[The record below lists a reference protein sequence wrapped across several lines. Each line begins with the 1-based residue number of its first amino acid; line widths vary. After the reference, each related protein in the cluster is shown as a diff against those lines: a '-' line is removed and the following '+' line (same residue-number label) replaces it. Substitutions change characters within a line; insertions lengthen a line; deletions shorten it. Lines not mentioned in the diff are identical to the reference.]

1 MVFEGSTV
9 KHKESL
15 EMAELQPTRREVE
28 LYEEKFGTKESKLSF
43 RLALR
48 FHIPMWIWGVVLL
61 FAIVMPTSFVQI
73 TQNYGLL
80 ILLNV
85 FLIQSSVEMSRQAA
99 LCELEYQK
107 ARFYM
112 FKRQRRG
119 YYEMIQEGL
128 AGSGSYK
135 LSYVLVGGIFTLVNR
150 FTNWVDYRVIL
161 GYLLGFLIVN
171 IVMSYSVYREMSK
184 LKSSKLE
191 LEAQT
196 TEVNDFR
203 EQVINELTDYVIWR
217 HGWYIENA
225 NGETNDAAFAM
236 AYVYEMLNEKGV
248 RKLHGT
254 LNEVLKDA
262 HVRRSNWSDDLEFVL
277 KYMEALQ
284 NLIPL
289 VRETAPGRYP
299 EYSDTKAIVKE
310 FLD

>member
-1 MVFEGSTV
+1 
-9 KHKESL
+9 
-15 EMAELQPTRREVE
+15 MAELQPTQKEVD
-28 LYEEKFGTKESKLSF
+28 LFEEKYGTTKYKLSF

-48 FHIPMWIWGVVLL
+48 FHIPMWIWIVVLL

-73 TQNYGLL
+73 AQNYGLI
-80 ILLNV
+80 ILLNI
-85 FLIQSSVEMSRQAA
+85 FLVQSSVEMSRQAA

-119 YYEMIQEGL
+119 YYEMIQEGM

-135 LSYVLVGGIFTLVNR
+135 LSYLLVGAIFILVNR
-150 FTNWVDYRVIL
+150 FTNWVDHRVIS
-161 GYLLGFLIVN
+161 GYLLGFLVVN

-184 LKSSKLE
+184 LKAYKSE

-203 EQVINELTDYVIWR
+203 EQVIGELTDYVICR
-217 HGWYIENA
+217 HGWYIENV
-225 NGETNDAAFAM
+225 NGMTNDAAFAM
-236 AYVYEMLNEKGV
+236 AYVYEMLNENGA
-248 RKLHGT
+248 RELNGT
-254 LNEVLKDA
+254 LTEVLKDA
-262 HVRRSNWSDDLEFVL
+262 HVRRSNLSDDVEFLL

-289 VRETAPGRYP
+289 ARETAPGRYP

>member
-1 MVFEGSTV
+1 MV
-9 KHKESL
+9 
-15 EMAELQPTRREVE
+15 ELQPTQKEVD
-28 LYEEKFGTKESKLSF
+28 LFEEKFGTKEFKLSF

-48 FHIPMWIWGVVLL
+48 FHIPMWIWALVLL
-61 FAIVMPTSFVQI
+61 FAILMPASFVQVV
-73 TQNYGLL
+73 QNYGLV

-112 FKRQRRG
+112 FGRQRRG

-135 LSYVLVGGIFTLVNR
+135 LSYVFVAAVFTLVNR

-161 GYLLGFLIVN
+161 GYLLGFLLVN
-171 IVMSYSVYREMSK
+171 VVMSYSVYREMSE
-184 LKSSKLE
+184 LKSYKSE

-203 EQVINELTDYVIWR
+203 EQVIDELTDYVIWR
-217 HGWYIENA
+217 HGWYVEDV
-225 NGETNDAAFAM
+225 NGMTSDAAFAM
-236 AYVYEMLNEKGV
+236 AYVYEMLNENGV
-248 RKLHGT
+248 RELNGT

-262 HVRRSNWSDDLEFVL
+262 NVHRSNWRDDLEFVL
-277 KYMEALQ
+277 KYAEALQ

-299 EYSDTKAIVKE
+299 EYSVTKAIVKE

>member
-1 MVFEGSTV
+1 
-9 KHKESL
+9 
-15 EMAELQPTRREVE
+15 MAELQPTQREVE

-48 FHIPMWIWGVVLL
+48 FHVPMWIWALMLL

-73 TQNYGLL
+73 AQNYGLV
-80 ILLNV
+80 ILLNI

-99 LCELEYQK
+99 LCELDYQK

-112 FKRQRRG
+112 LGRQRRG

-135 LSYVLVGGIFTLVNR
+135 LSYLLVGAIFTLVNR

-171 IVMSYSVYREMSK
+171 IIMSYSVYREMSK
-184 LKSSKLE
+184 LKSYKSE
-191 LEAQT
+191 IEAQS

-203 EQVINELTDYVIWR
+203 DRVIDELTDYVRER
-217 HGWYIENA
+217 HGWYMENA
-225 NGETNDAAFAM
+225 NGMTSDAAFAM
-236 AYVYEMLNEKGV
+236 AYVYEMLNENDV
-248 RKLHGT
+248 RELNGT
-254 LNEVLKDA
+254 LKEVLKDA
-262 HVRRSNWSDDLEFVL
+262 QLRRSNWSDDAEFVL
-277 KYMEALQ
+277 KYVEALV
-284 NLIPL
+284 NLTPL
-289 VRETAPGRYP
+289 VQETAPGRYP
-299 EYSDTKAIVKE
+299 EYNDTKAIVKE

>member
-1 MVFEGSTV
+1 
-9 KHKESL
+9 
-15 EMAELQPTRREVE
+15 MAELQPTQKEVD
-28 LYEEKFGTKESKLSF
+28 LFEEKYGTTKYKLSF

-48 FHIPMWIWGVVLL
+48 FHIPMWIWVVVLL
-61 FAIVMPTSFVQI
+61 FAIVIPNTFVQI
-73 TQNYGLL
+73 VQNYGLL

-85 FLIQSSVEMSRQAA
+85 FLIQSSVETSRQAA
-99 LCELEYQK
+99 LCELDYQK

-135 LSYVLVGGIFTLVNR
+135 LSYLLVGAIFTLVNR
-150 FTNWVDYRVIL
+150 FINWVDSRVIS
-161 GYLLGFLIVN
+161 GYLLGFFVVN
-171 IVMSYSVYREMSK
+171 IVMTYSVYREMSK
-184 LKSSKLE
+184 LKSSKSE

-203 EQVINELTDYVIWR
+203 EQVIDELTDYVIWR
-217 HGWYIENA
+217 HGWYVEDV
-225 NGETNDAAFAM
+225 NGVTSDVAFAM
-236 AYVYEMLNEKGV
+236 AYVYEMLNKDGV
-248 RKLHGT
+248 RELNVT

-262 HVRRSNWSDDLEFVL
+262 SVRRSNWRDDVEFVL
-277 KYMEALQ
+277 KYTEALQ
-284 NLIPL
+284 SLIPL

>member
-1 MVFEGSTV
+1 
-9 KHKESL
+9 
-15 EMAELQPTRREVE
+15 MAELQPTKKEVD
-28 LYEEKFGTKESKLSF
+28 LFEEKHGTTESKLSF

-48 FHIPMWIWGVVLL
+48 FNIPMWIWVMVLL

-73 TQNYGLL
+73 AQNYGLV
-80 ILLNV
+80 ILLNI

-99 LCELEYQK
+99 LCELDYQK

-112 FKRQRRG
+112 LGRQRRG

-135 LSYVLVGGIFTLVNR
+135 LSYVLVGAIFTLVNR

-184 LKSSKLE
+184 LKSYKSE

-196 TEVNDFR
+196 TDVNDFR
-203 EQVINELTDYVIWR
+203 ERVIDELTDYVIWR
-217 HGWYIENA
+217 HGWYVEDV
-225 NGETNDAAFAM
+225 NGMTNDAAFAM

-248 RKLHGT
+248 RELHGT

>member
-1 MVFEGSTV
+1 
-9 KHKESL
+9 
-15 EMAELQPTRREVE
+15 MAELQPTQKEVD
-28 LYEEKFGTKESKLSF
+28 LFEEKFGVKESKLSF

-48 FHIPMWIWGVVLL
+48 FHIPMWIWALVLL
-61 FAIVMPTSFVQI
+61 FAILMPTSFVQI

-150 FTNWVDYRVIL
+150 FTNWVDYRVIW

-171 IVMSYSVYREMSK
+171 IIMSYSVYREMSK
-184 LKSSKLE
+184 LKSYKSE
-191 LEAQT
+191 IEAQS

-203 EQVINELTDYVIWR
+203 DRVIDELTDYVRER
-217 HGWYIENA
+217 HGWYVETA
-225 NGETNDAAFAM
+225 DGETVDAAFAM
-236 AYVYEMLNEKGV
+236 AYVYEMLNKDGV
-248 RKLHGT
+248 HELNGT
-254 LNEVLKDA
+254 LKEVLENTIT
-262 HVRRSNWSDDLEFVL
+262 RRNNWIDDVEFQL
-277 KYMEALQ
+277 KYIEALM
-284 NLIPL
+284 NLTPL
-289 VRETAPGRYP
+289 VRETALGRYP

>member
-1 MVFEGSTV
+1 MS
-9 KHKESL
+9 
-15 EMAELQPTRREVE
+15 ELQPTQKEVD
-28 LYEEKFGTKESKLSF
+28 LFEEKYGTTKYKLSF

-48 FHIPMWIWGVVLL
+48 FHIPMWIWVVVLL
-61 FAIVMPTSFVQI
+61 FAIVMPNIFVQI
-73 TQNYGLL
+73 VQNYGLL
-80 ILLNV
+80 ILLNL
-85 FLIQSSVEMSRQAA
+85 FLIQSSVETSRQAA

-119 YYEMIQEGL
+119 YYEMIQEGM

-135 LSYVLVGGIFTLVNR
+135 LSYLLVVAIFILVNR
-150 FTNWVDYRVIL
+150 FTYWVDHRVIT
-161 GYLLGFLIVN
+161 GYLLGFLVVN
-171 IVMSYSVYREMSK
+171 IVMSYSVYREMSE
-184 LKSSKLE
+184 LKSSKSE

-203 EQVINELTDYVIWR
+203 EHVINELTDYVICR
-217 HGWYIENA
+217 HGWYIENV
-225 NGETNDAAFAM
+225 NGMTNDAAFAM
-236 AYVYEMLNEKGV
+236 AYVYEMLNENGV
-248 RKLHGT
+248 RGLNGT
-254 LNEVLKDA
+254 LTEVLKDA
-262 HVRRSNWSDDLEFVL
+262 HVRRNNLSDDVEFLL

-289 VRETAPGRYP
+289 ARETAPGRYP

>member
-1 MVFEGSTV
+1 MT
-9 KHKESL
+9 
-15 EMAELQPTRREVE
+15 ELQPTQREVE

-48 FHIPMWIWGVVLL
+48 FHIPMWIWVVVLL

-73 TQNYGLL
+73 AQNYGLL

-99 LCELEYQK
+99 LCELDYQK

-112 FKRQRRG
+112 FGRQRRG

-128 AGSGSYK
+128 AGSSSYK
-135 LSYVLVGGIFTLVNR
+135 LSYLLVGAIFTLVNR

-171 IVMSYSVYREMSK
+171 IVMSYSVYREMSN
-184 LKSSKLE
+184 LKSSKSE

-196 TEVNDFR
+196 MEVNDFR
-203 EQVINELTDYVIWR
+203 EQVIDELTDYVICR
-217 HGWYIENA
+217 HGWYIEDV
-225 NGETNDAAFAM
+225 NGMTSDAAFAM
-236 AYVYEMLNEKGV
+236 AYVYEMLNKNNV
-248 RKLHGT
+248 HDLDGT
-254 LNEVLKDA
+254 LKEVLKDA
-262 HVRRSNWSDDLEFVL
+262 HVRRSNWSDDVEFLL
-277 KYMEALQ
+277 KYVEALQ
-284 NLIPL
+284 DLIPL

-299 EYSDTKAIVKE
+299 EYSVTEAIVKE

>member
-1 MVFEGSTV
+1 MS
-9 KHKESL
+9 
-15 EMAELQPTRREVE
+15 ELQPTQKEVD
-28 LYEEKFGTKESKLSF
+28 LFEEKHGTTKYKLSF

-48 FHIPMWIWGVVLL
+48 FHIPMWIWVLVLL
-61 FAIVMPTSFVQI
+61 FAIVMPTTFVHI
-73 TQNYGLL
+73 VQNYGLL

-135 LSYVLVGGIFTLVNR
+135 LSYVLVGAIFTLVNR

-161 GYLLGFLIVN
+161 GYLLGFLVVN

-184 LKSSKLE
+184 LKSYKSE

-196 TEVNDFR
+196 MEVNDFR
-203 EQVINELTDYVIWR
+203 EQVIDELTDYVICR

-225 NGETNDAAFAM
+225 NGMTSDAAFAM
-236 AYVYEMLNEKGV
+236 AYVYEMLNENGV
-248 RKLHGT
+248 RELNGT
-254 LNEVLKDA
+254 LSEVLKDA
-262 HVRRSNWSDDLEFVL
+262 HVRRSDLSDDVEFVL

>member
-1 MVFEGSTV
+1 
-9 KHKESL
+9 
-15 EMAELQPTRREVE
+15 MAELQPTRREVE

-48 FHIPMWIWGVVLL
+48 FHIPTWIWVVVLL
-61 FAIVMPTSFVQI
+61 FAIVIPNTFVQI
-73 TQNYGLL
+73 VQNYGLL

-171 IVMSYSVYREMSK
+171 IAMSYSVYREMSK
-184 LKSSKLE
+184 LKSNKSE

-203 EQVINELTDYVIWR
+203 ERVIDELTDYVIWR
-217 HGWYIENA
+217 HGWYVEDV
-225 NGETNDAAFAM
+225 NGITSDAAFAM
-236 AYVYEMLNEKGV
+236 AYVYEMLNNDGV
-248 RKLHGT
+248 HKLNGT
-254 LNEVLKDA
+254 LEEVLKDA
-262 HVRRSNWSDDLEFVL
+262 SVRRSNWRDDVEFVL
-277 KYMEALQ
+277 KYAEALVD
-284 NLIPL
+284 LTPL

-299 EYSDTKAIVKE
+299 EYSDAKAIVKE

>member
-1 MVFEGSTV
+1 
-9 KHKESL
+9 
-15 EMAELQPTRREVE
+15 MAELQPTQKEVD
-28 LYEEKFGTKESKLSF
+28 LFEEKYGTTKYKLSF

-48 FHIPMWIWGVVLL
+48 FHIPMWIWVVVLL
-61 FAIVMPTSFVQI
+61 FAIVIPNTFVQI
-73 TQNYGLL
+73 VQNYGLL

-85 FLIQSSVEMSRQAA
+85 FLIQSSVETSRQAA
-99 LCELEYQK
+99 LCELDYQK

-135 LSYVLVGGIFTLVNR
+135 LSYLLVGAIFTLVNR
-150 FTNWVDYRVIL
+150 FINWVDSRVIS
-161 GYLLGFLIVN
+161 GYLLGFFVVN
-171 IVMSYSVYREMSK
+171 IVMTYSVYREMSK
-184 LKSSKLE
+184 LKSSKSE

-203 EQVINELTDYVIWR
+203 EQVIDELTDYVIWR
-217 HGWYIENA
+217 HGWYVEDV
-225 NGETNDAAFAM
+225 NGVTSDAAFAM
-236 AYVYEMLNEKGV
+236 TYVYEMLNKDGV
-248 RKLHGT
+248 RELNVT

-262 HVRRSNWSDDLEFVL
+262 SVRRSNWRDDVEFVL
-277 KYMEALQ
+277 KYAEALVD
-284 NLIPL
+284 LTPL

-299 EYSDTKAIVKE
+299 EYSDAKAIVKE

>member
-1 MVFEGSTV
+1 
-9 KHKESL
+9 
-15 EMAELQPTRREVE
+15 MAELQPTQREVE

-48 FHIPMWIWGVVLL
+48 FHIPMWIWVVVLL
-61 FAIVMPTSFVQI
+61 FAILMPTSFVQI
-73 TQNYGLL
+73 AQNHGLV
-80 ILLNV
+80 ILLNI
-85 FLIQSSVEMSRQAA
+85 FLIQSSVEMSRQAT

-112 FKRQRRG
+112 LGRQRRG

-135 LSYVLVGGIFTLVNR
+135 LSYLLVGGIFILVNR
-150 FTNWVDYRVIL
+150 FTNSVDYRVIL

-171 IVMSYSVYREMSK
+171 IMMSYSVYREMSE
-184 LKSSKLE
+184 LKSSKSE

-203 EQVINELTDYVIWR
+203 DRVIDELTDYVRER
-217 HGWYIENA
+217 HGWYVEDV
-225 NGETNDAAFAM
+225 NGITSDTAFAM
-236 AYVYEMLNEKGV
+236 AYVYEMLNKNNVHE
-248 RKLHGT
+248 LDGT
-254 LNEVLKDA
+254 LKEVLKDA
-262 HVRRSNWSDDLEFVL
+262 SVRRSNWRDDLEFVL
-277 KYMEALQ
+277 KYAEALQ
-284 NLIPL
+284 DLILL

-299 EYSDTKAIVKE
+299 EYNDTKAIVKE

>member
-1 MVFEGSTV
+1 
-9 KHKESL
+9 
-15 EMAELQPTRREVE
+15 MAELQPTQKEVE

-48 FHIPMWIWGVVLL
+48 FHVPMWMWALILL
-61 FAIVMPTSFVQI
+61 FAIVMPNTFVQI
-73 TQNYGLL
+73 VQNYGLI
-80 ILLNV
+80 ILLNI
-85 FLIQSSVEMSRQAA
+85 FLVQSSVEMSRQAA
-99 LCELEYQK
+99 LCELDYQK

-112 FKRQRRG
+112 FGRQRRG

-150 FTNWVDYRVIL
+150 FTSWVDYRVIL

-184 LKSSKLE
+184 LKSYKSE

-203 EQVINELTDYVIWR
+203 DRVIDELIEYVRER
-217 HGWYIENA
+217 HGWYVEDV
-225 NGETNDAAFAM
+225 NGMTSDAAFAM
-236 AYVYEMLNEKGV
+236 AYVYEMLNENGV
-248 RKLHGT
+248 RELNGT
-254 LNEVLKDA
+254 LTEVLKDA
-262 HVRRSNWSDDLEFVL
+262 HVRRSNWRDDVEFVL
-277 KYMEALQ
+277 KYTEALV
-284 NLIPL
+284 NLTPL
-289 VRETAPGRYP
+289 IRETAPGRYP

>member
-1 MVFEGSTV
+1 
-9 KHKESL
+9 
-15 EMAELQPTRREVE
+15 MAELQPTQQEVD
-28 LYEEKFGTKESKLSF
+28 LFEEKYGTTKYKLSF

-48 FHIPMWIWGVVLL
+48 FHIPMWIWVVVLL
-61 FAIVMPTSFVQI
+61 FVIVMPNTFVQI
-73 TQNYGLL
+73 VQNYGLL

-85 FLIQSSVEMSRQAA
+85 FLIQSSVETSRQAA

-135 LSYVLVGGIFTLVNR
+135 LSYLLVGAIFTLVNR
-150 FTNWVDYRVIL
+150 FTNWVDSRVIS
-161 GYLLGFLIVN
+161 GYLLGFFVVN
-171 IVMSYSVYREMSK
+171 IVMTYSVYREMSK
-184 LKSSKLE
+184 LKSSKSE

-203 EQVINELTDYVIWR
+203 EQVIDELTDYVRER
-217 HGWYIENA
+217 HGWYMENA
-225 NGETNDAAFAM
+225 NGMTSDAAFAM
-236 AYVYEMLNEKGV
+236 AYVYEMLNENGV
-248 RKLHGT
+248 RELNGT
-254 LNEVLKDA
+254 LKEVLKDA
-262 HVRRSNWSDDLEFVL
+262 QLRRSNWSDDAEFVL
-277 KYMEALQ
+277 KYVEALV
-284 NLIPL
+284 NLTPL
-289 VRETAPGRYP
+289 VRETAPGCYP

>member
-1 MVFEGSTV
+1 
-9 KHKESL
+9 
-15 EMAELQPTRREVE
+15 MAELQPTQKEVD
-28 LYEEKFGTKESKLSF
+28 LFEEKYGTTKYKLSF

-48 FHIPMWIWGVVLL
+48 FHIPMWIWVVVLL
-61 FAIVMPTSFVQI
+61 FAIVIPNTFVQI
-73 TQNYGLL
+73 VQNYGLL

-85 FLIQSSVEMSRQAA
+85 FLIQSSVETSRQAA
-99 LCELEYQK
+99 LCELDYQK

-135 LSYVLVGGIFTLVNR
+135 LSYLLVGAIFTLVNR
-150 FTNWVDYRVIL
+150 FINWVDSRVIS
-161 GYLLGFLIVN
+161 GYLLGFFVVN
-171 IVMSYSVYREMSK
+171 IVMTYSVYREMSE
-184 LKSSKLE
+184 LKSSKSE

-203 EQVINELTDYVIWR
+203 ERVTDELTDYVIWR
-217 HGWYIENA
+217 HGWYVEDV
-225 NGETNDAAFAM
+225 NGMTSDAAFAM
-236 AYVYEMLNEKGV
+236 AYVYEMLNKNKVHE
-248 RKLHGT
+248 LDGT
-254 LNEVLKDA
+254 LEEVLKDA
-262 HVRRSNWSDDLEFVL
+262 HVRRSNWSDDVEFVL

-299 EYSDTKAIVKE
+299 EFSVTKAIVKE

>member
-1 MVFEGSTV
+1 ME
-9 KHKESL
+9 
-15 EMAELQPTRREVE
+15 ELQPTHREVE
-28 LYEEKFGTKESKLSF
+28 LYEEKFGTRESKLSF

-48 FHIPMWIWGVVLL
+48 FHIPLWIWALVLL

-73 TQNYGLL
+73 AQNYGLI
-80 ILLNV
+80 ILLNI
-85 FLIQSSVEMSRQAA
+85 FLVQSSVEMSRQAA

-171 IVMSYSVYREMSK
+171 VVMSYSVYREMSK
-184 LKSSKLE
+184 LKSYKSE

-203 EQVINELTDYVIWR
+203 ERVIDELTDHVIWR
-217 HGWYIENA
+217 HGWYVEDV
-225 NGETNDAAFAM
+225 NGMTSDAAFAM
-236 AYVYEMLNEKGV
+236 AYVYEMLNKDGV
-248 RKLHGT
+248 HELNGT
-254 LNEVLKDA
+254 LEEVLKDA
-262 HVRRSNWSDDLEFVL
+262 SVRRSSCRDDVEFVL
-277 KYMEALQ
+277 KYAEALV
-284 NLIPL
+284 NLTPL
-289 VRETAPGRYP
+289 LRETAPGRYP

>member
-1 MVFEGSTV
+1 ME
-9 KHKESL
+9 
-15 EMAELQPTRREVE
+15 ELQPTHREVE
-28 LYEEKFGTKESKLSF
+28 LYEEKFGTRESKLSF

-48 FHIPMWIWGVVLL
+48 FHIPLWIWALVLL

-73 TQNYGLL
+73 AQNYGLI
-80 ILLNV
+80 ILLNI
-85 FLIQSSVEMSRQAA
+85 FLVQSSVEMSRQAA

-171 IVMSYSVYREMSK
+171 VVMSYSVYREMSK
-184 LKSSKLE
+184 LKSYKSE

-203 EQVINELTDYVIWR
+203 ERVIDELTDYVIWR
-217 HGWYIENA
+217 HGWYVEDV
-225 NGETNDAAFAM
+225 NGMTSDAAFAM
-236 AYVYEMLNEKGV
+236 AYVYEMLNKDGV
-248 RKLHGT
+248 HELNGT
-254 LNEVLKDA
+254 LEEVLKDA
-262 HVRRSNWSDDLEFVL
+262 SVRRSSCRDDVEFVL
-277 KYMEALQ
+277 KYAEALV
-284 NLIPL
+284 NLTPL
-289 VRETAPGRYP
+289 LRETAPGRYP

>member
-1 MVFEGSTV
+1 
-9 KHKESL
+9 
-15 EMAELQPTRREVE
+15 MAELQPTRREVE

-48 FHIPMWIWGVVLL
+48 FHIPMWIWVVVLL

-73 TQNYGLL
+73 AQNYGLI
-80 ILLNV
+80 ILLNI
-85 FLIQSSVEMSRQAA
+85 FLVQSSVEMSRQAA
-99 LCELEYQK
+99 LCELDYQK

-112 FKRQRRG
+112 FGRQRRG

-135 LSYVLVGGIFTLVNR
+135 LSYVLVGGVFTLVNR
-150 FTNWVDYRVIL
+150 FTNLVDYRVIL

-171 IVMSYSVYREMSK
+171 IAMSYSVYREMSK
-184 LKSSKLE
+184 LKSYKSE

-203 EQVINELTDYVIWR
+203 ERVIDELTDYVIWR
-217 HGWYIENA
+217 HGWYVEDV
-225 NGETNDAAFAM
+225 NGKTNDAAFAM

-248 RKLHGT
+248 RELHGT

-289 VRETAPGRYP
+289 VRETALGRYP

>member
-1 MVFEGSTV
+1 
-9 KHKESL
+9 
-15 EMAELQPTRREVE
+15 MAELQPTQKEVE

-48 FHIPMWIWGVVLL
+48 FYIPLWIWVLVLL

-73 TQNYGLL
+73 AQNYGLI
-80 ILLNV
+80 ILLNI

-99 LCELEYQK
+99 LCELDYQK

-112 FKRQRRG
+112 FGRQRRG

-135 LSYVLVGGIFTLVNR
+135 LSYLLVGAIFTLVNR

-171 IVMSYSVYREMSK
+171 IIMSYSVYREMSK
-184 LKSSKLE
+184 LKSYKSE
-191 LEAQT
+191 IEAQS

-203 EQVINELTDYVIWR
+203 DRVIDELTDYVRER
-217 HGWYIENA
+217 HGWYMENA
-225 NGETNDAAFAM
+225 NGMTSDAAFAM
-236 AYVYEMLNEKGV
+236 AYVYEMLNEKDV
-248 RKLHGT
+248 RELNGT
-254 LNEVLKDA
+254 LKEVLKDA
-262 HVRRSNWSDDLEFVL
+262 QLRRSNWSDDAEFVL
-277 KYMEALQ
+277 KYVEALV
-284 NLIPL
+284 NSTPL
-289 VRETAPGRYP
+289 VQETAPGRYP
-299 EYSDTKAIVKE
+299 EYNDTKAIVKE

>member
-1 MVFEGSTV
+1 
-9 KHKESL
+9 
-15 EMAELQPTRREVE
+15 MAELQPTQKEVD
-28 LYEEKFGTKESKLSF
+28 LFEEKYGTTKYKLSF

-48 FHIPMWIWGVVLL
+48 FHIPMWIWVVVLL
-61 FAIVMPTSFVQI
+61 FAIVIPNTFVQI
-73 TQNYGLL
+73 VQNYGLL

-85 FLIQSSVEMSRQAA
+85 FLIQSSVETSRQAA
-99 LCELEYQK
+99 LCELDYQK

-135 LSYVLVGGIFTLVNR
+135 LSYLLVGAIFTLVNR
-150 FTNWVDYRVIL
+150 FINWVDSRVIS
-161 GYLLGFLIVN
+161 GYLLGFFVVN
-171 IVMSYSVYREMSK
+171 IVMTYSVYREMSK
-184 LKSSKLE
+184 LKSSKSE

-196 TEVNDFR
+196 TEVND
-203 EQVINELTDYVIWR
+203 ELTDYVIWR
-217 HGWYIENA
+217 HGWYVEDV
-225 NGETNDAAFAM
+225 NGVTSDAAFAM
-236 AYVYEMLNEKGV
+236 AYVYEMLNKDGV
-248 RKLHGT
+248 RELNVT

-262 HVRRSNWSDDLEFVL
+262 SVRRSNWRDDVEFVL
-277 KYMEALQ
+277 KYAEALQ
-284 NLIPL
+284 SLIPL

>member
-1 MVFEGSTV
+1 
-9 KHKESL
+9 
-15 EMAELQPTRREVE
+15 MAELQPTQKEVD
-28 LYEEKFGTKESKLSF
+28 LFEEKYGTTKYKLSF

-48 FHIPMWIWGVVLL
+48 FHIPMWIWVVVLL
-61 FAIVMPTSFVQI
+61 FAIVIPNTFVQI
-73 TQNYGLL
+73 VQNYGLL

-119 YYEMIQEGL
+119 YYEMIQEGM

-135 LSYVLVGGIFTLVNR
+135 LSYLLVGAIFTLANR
-150 FTNWVDYRVIL
+150 FTNWVDHRVIS
-161 GYLLGFLIVN
+161 GYLLGFLVVN
-171 IVMSYSVYREMSK
+171 IAMSYSVYREMSK
-184 LKSSKLE
+184 LKSNKSE

-203 EQVINELTDYVIWR
+203 ERVIDELTDYVIWR
-217 HGWYIENA
+217 HGWYVEDV
-225 NGETNDAAFAM
+225 NGITSDAAFAM
-236 AYVYEMLNEKGV
+236 AYVYEMLNNDGV
-248 RKLHGT
+248 HKLNGT
-254 LNEVLKDA
+254 LEEVLKDA
-262 HVRRSNWSDDLEFVL
+262 SVRRSNWRDDVEFVL
-277 KYMEALQ
+277 KYAEALV
-284 NLIPL
+284 NLTPL

-299 EYSDTKAIVKE
+299 EYSDTKGIVKE

>member
-1 MVFEGSTV
+1 
-9 KHKESL
+9 
-15 EMAELQPTRREVE
+15 MAELQPTQKEVD
-28 LYEEKFGTKESKLSF
+28 LFEEKYGTTKSKLSF

-48 FHIPMWIWGVVLL
+48 FHIPMWIWVVVLL
-61 FAIVMPTSFVQI
+61 FAIVMPNTFVQI
-73 TQNYGLL
+73 VQNYGLL
-80 ILLNV
+80 ILLNI

-99 LCELEYQK
+99 LCELQYQK

-135 LSYVLVGGIFTLVNR
+135 LSYLLVGAVFTLVNH

-171 IVMSYSVYREMSK
+171 IIMSYSVYREMSK
-184 LKSSKLE
+184 LKSYKSE

-196 TEVNDFR
+196 TEANDFR
-203 EQVINELTDYVIWR
+203 DRVIDELTDYVIWR
-217 HGWYIENA
+217 HGWYVEDV
-225 NGETNDAAFAM
+225 NGMTSDAAFAM
-236 AYVYEMLNEKGV
+236 AYVYEMLNKDGV
-248 RKLHGT
+248 HELNGT
-254 LNEVLKDA
+254 LEEVLKDA
-262 HVRRSNWSDDLEFVL
+262 SVRRSNWRDDVEFVL
-277 KYMEALQ
+277 KYAEALV
-284 NLIPL
+284 NLTPL

>member
-1 MVFEGSTV
+1 MS
-9 KHKESL
+9 
-15 EMAELQPTRREVE
+15 ELQPTQKEVD
-28 LYEEKFGTKESKLSF
+28 LFEEKYGTTKYKLSF

-48 FHIPMWIWGVVLL
+48 FHIPMWIWVVVLL
-61 FAIVMPTSFVQI
+61 FAIVMPDIFVQI
-73 TQNYGLL
+73 VQNYGLL
-80 ILLNV
+80 ILLNL
-85 FLIQSSVEMSRQAA
+85 FLIQSSVETSRQAA

-119 YYEMIQEGL
+119 YYEMIQEGM

-135 LSYVLVGGIFTLVNR
+135 LSYLLVVAIFILVNR
-150 FTNWVDYRVIL
+150 FTYWVDHRVIT
-161 GYLLGFLIVN
+161 GYLLGFLVVN
-171 IVMSYSVYREMSK
+171 IVMSYSVYREMSE
-184 LKSSKLE
+184 LKSSKSE

-203 EQVINELTDYVIWR
+203 EHVINELTDYVICR
-217 HGWYIENA
+217 HGWYIENV
-225 NGETNDAAFAM
+225 NGMTNDAAFAM
-236 AYVYEMLNEKGV
+236 AYVYEMLNENGV
-248 RKLHGT
+248 RGLNGT
-254 LNEVLKDA
+254 LTEVLKDA
-262 HVRRSNWSDDLEFVL
+262 HVRRNNLSDDVEFLL

-289 VRETAPGRYP
+289 ARETAPGRYP

>member
-1 MVFEGSTV
+1 ME
-9 KHKESL
+9 
-15 EMAELQPTRREVE
+15 ELQPTRREVE

-48 FHIPMWIWGVVLL
+48 FHIPMWVWVVVLL
-61 FAIVMPTSFVQI
+61 FAIVMPNTFVQI
-73 TQNYGLL
+73 VQNYGLL

-184 LKSSKLE
+184 LKSYKSE

-203 EQVINELTDYVIWR
+203 DRVIDELTDYVIWR
-217 HGWYIENA
+217 HGWYMENA
-225 NGETNDAAFAM
+225 NGMTSDAAFAM
-236 AYVYEMLNEKGV
+236 AYVYEMLNKDGV
-248 RKLHGT
+248 HELNGT
-254 LNEVLKDA
+254 LEEVLKDA
-262 HVRRSNWSDDLEFVL
+262 SVRRSNWRDDVEFVL
-277 KYMEALQ
+277 KYAEALVD
-284 NLIPL
+284 LTPL

-299 EYSDTKAIVKE
+299 EYSDAKAIVKE

>member
-1 MVFEGSTV
+1 
-9 KHKESL
+9 
-15 EMAELQPTRREVE
+15 MAELQPTRREVE

-48 FHIPMWIWGVVLL
+48 FHIPLWIWVLVLL

-73 TQNYGLL
+73 AQNYGLL

-85 FLIQSSVEMSRQAA
+85 FLIQSSVEISRQAA
-99 LCELEYQK
+99 LCELDYQK

-112 FKRQRRG
+112 LGRQRRG

-135 LSYVLVGGIFTLVNR
+135 LSYVLVGAVFTLVNR

-184 LKSSKLE
+184 LKSSKSE

-236 AYVYEMLNEKGV
+236 AYVCEMLNKDGV
-248 RKLHGT
+248 HELNGT

-262 HVRRSNWSDDLEFVL
+262 HVRRSNWSDDVEFLL
-277 KYMEALQ
+277 KYVEALQ
-284 NLIPL
+284 SLIPL

-299 EYSDTKAIVKE
+299 EYSDAKAIVKE

>member
-1 MVFEGSTV
+1 
-9 KHKESL
+9 
-15 EMAELQPTRREVE
+15 MAELQPTQKEVD
-28 LYEEKFGTKESKLSF
+28 LFEEKYGTTKYKLSF

-48 FHIPMWIWGVVLL
+48 FHIPMWIWVVVLL
-61 FAIVMPTSFVQI
+61 FAIVMPNTFVQI
-73 TQNYGLL
+73 VQNYGLL

-119 YYEMIQEGL
+119 YYEMIQEGM

-135 LSYVLVGGIFTLVNR
+135 LSYLLVGAIFTLANR
-150 FTNWVDYRVIL
+150 FTNWVDHRVIS
-161 GYLLGFLIVN
+161 GYLLGFLVVN
-171 IVMSYSVYREMSK
+171 IAMSYSVYREMSK
-184 LKSSKLE
+184 LKSNKSE

-203 EQVINELTDYVIWR
+203 ERVIDELTDYVIWR
-217 HGWYIENA
+217 HGWYVEDV
-225 NGETNDAAFAM
+225 NGITSDAAFAM
-236 AYVYEMLNEKGV
+236 AYVYEMLNNDGV
-248 RKLHGT
+248 HKLNGT
-254 LNEVLKDA
+254 LEEVLKDA
-262 HVRRSNWSDDLEFVL
+262 SVRRSNWRDDVEFVL
-277 KYMEALQ
+277 KYAEALAD
-284 NLIPL
+284 LTPL

-299 EYSDTKAIVKE
+299 EYSDAKAIVKE